1 MKAAKSR
8 QILPSDRKHVDL
20 VGIGAHKKEVSQS
33 FSQPL
38 QRLAEDALRRLSFT
52 SSYKSSWV
60 GCETEDSRKNP
71 RDAAATPLAVSRGEN
86 LAIRPTHAQ
95 EGLLHGVVH

>member
-1 MKAAKSR
+1 VKAAKSQ

-20 VGIGAHKKEVSQS
+20 VGIGARKKEVSQS

-38 QRLAEDALRRLSFT
+38 QGLAEDALRRFT
-52 SSYKSSWV
+52 RVRRLAV
-60 GCETEDSRKNP
+60 GRETEDSRKSP
-71 RDAAATPLAVSRGEN
+71 RDAAANHLTMSRREN